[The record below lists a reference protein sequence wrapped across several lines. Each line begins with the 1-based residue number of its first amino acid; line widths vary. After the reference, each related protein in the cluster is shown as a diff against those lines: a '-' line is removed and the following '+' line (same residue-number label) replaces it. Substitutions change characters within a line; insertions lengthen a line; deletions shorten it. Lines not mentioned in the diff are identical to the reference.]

1 MNVPL
6 MELLIHFDCA
16 VNIEKYAD
24 YLRLI
29 LDQLIL
35 WGGGGVG
42 GGGGGGGV
50 GGGGVIVP
58 NPFKAKLCLKYVKVC
73 R

>member
-35 WGGGGVG
+35 TPPPKKKNLLGSIDISLFRILLRQNSV
-42 GGGGGGGV
+42 
-50 GGGGVIVP
+50 
-58 NPFKAKLCLKYVKVC
+58 
-73 R
+73 

>member
-35 WGGGGVG
+35 TPPPQKKNLLGSIDISLFRILLRQNSV
-42 GGGGGGGV
+42 
-50 GGGGVIVP
+50 
-58 NPFKAKLCLKYVKVC
+58 
-73 R
+73 